1 MGRLSLILFYVLILS
16 KTHLTLHSILTHT
29 HTSIHLS
36 IQRDISSQTLKY
48 LYHASHIIINPSIH
62 LSCISF
68 REQTN
73 DGRIKESLESI
84 KNTNIFLAHMSHSSN
99 LNKIISQSNTC
110 TCECMP
116 YLTYLVTSHNL
127 CINAWS
133 YHMPVHDKT
142 KKTLKRNPNLAC

>member
-1 MGRLSLILFYVLILS
+1 MGSKFRYDFRKVLASTHCVLRLNLIKAHS
-16 KTHLTLHSILTHT
+16 TLHSILTHT

-73 DGRIKESLESI
+73 DGRIKESLESM

-99 LNKIISQSNTC
+99 LNKIISQLNAC
-110 TCECMP
+110 TCEYMTYP
-116 YLTYLVTSHNL
+116 TYLTTSQHL
-127 CINAWS
+127 CINA
-133 YHMPVHDKT
+133 
-142 KKTLKRNPNLAC
+142 